1 MLVPV
6 CSAGVTVGFAQISY
20 TVEEGSES
28 QSVCAVLTGMAQ
40 RIVTVNLST
49 VEGIAQGEYLLHVF
63 IP

>member
-20 TVEEGSES
+20 TVEEGRES

-49 VEGIAQGEYLLHVF
+49 VEGIAQGE
-63 IP
+63 